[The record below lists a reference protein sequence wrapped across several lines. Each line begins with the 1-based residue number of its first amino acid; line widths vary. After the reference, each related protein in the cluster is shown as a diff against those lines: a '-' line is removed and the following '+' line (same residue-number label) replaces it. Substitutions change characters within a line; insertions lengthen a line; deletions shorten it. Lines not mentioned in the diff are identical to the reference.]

1 MSSQT
6 FHAVNPKPKP
16 ICQDFVVLHGRAH
29 TPLFV
34 FFVVIIL
41 ERQVHSNP
49 CINLT
54 AVQPSGSQE
63 THLSVF
69 PFLMTSYFGM
79 MLRGSRSAAV
89 LITLSYILYMSRGG
103 RPLQTPNEAS
113 YVSAGCQAGRRPE

>member
-1 MSSQT
+1 MQQIQSQNQSAKILWCCT
-6 FHAVNPKPKP
+6 AELT
-16 ICQDFVVLHGRAH
+16 LHF
-29 TPLFV
+29 FV

-69 PFLMTSYFGM
+69 PFLMTSYFGT

-89 LITLSYILYMSRGG
+89 LITPSYILYMSRGG